1 MILSFFICFSLTLG
15 SFLNVCIYRIPRGE
29 SIVFPPSHCPNCNK
43 RLKWNDL
50 IPVVSYIFL
59 KGKCRYCR
67 EKISIRYPI
76 VEVLTVSGG
85 LLCYLRYGISA
96 QMFIS
101 FTIFCILLYISAVDI
116 DTMEIS
122 TASVLLLFIA
132 RCAQIFLKKGA
143 SFNTVLSIFSGMF
156 FSMLLIL
163 IIYILSKGRAMG
175 FGDVLL
181 IAAGG
186 AGFTTAQ
193 AILANFLA
201 FIFGAVFAVLM
212 MILKNKNMKSE
223 VPFGPY
229 IAVALFI
236 TIIYGDRILQM
247 YFNYLRG

>member
-1 MILSFFICFSLTLG
+1 MLAVLIVLFFTLG

-43 RLKWNDL
+43 RLKWYDL
-50 IPVVSYIFL
+50 IPVLSYIFL
-59 KGKCRYCR
+59 KGKCRYCGQ
-67 EKISIRYPI
+67 KISIRYPI
-76 VEVLTVSGG
+76 VEILTALGG

-101 FTIFCILLYISAVDI
+101 FAIFCILLYISAVDI

-132 RCAQIFLKKGA
+132 RCAQIFLERGV

-163 IIYILSKGRAMG
+163 IIYILSKGGAMG

-186 AGFTTAQ
+186 AGFTAAQ

-212 MILKNKNMKSE
+212 MILRNKNIKSE

-236 TIIYGDRILQM
+236 TMIYGDRILQM
-247 YFNYLRG
+247 YFNYFRA

>member
-1 MILSFFICFSLTLG
+1 MLAVLIVLFFTLG

-43 RLKWNDL
+43 KLKWCDL
-50 IPVVSYIFL
+50 IPVLSYIFL
-59 KGKCRYCR
+59 KGKCRYCGH
-67 EKISIRYPI
+67 KISIRYPI
-76 VEVLTVSGG
+76 VETLTASGG
-85 LLCYLRYGISA
+85 FLCYLRYGISA

-101 FTIFCILLYISAVDI
+101 FAIFCILLYISMVDI

-122 TASVLLLFIA
+122 TASILLLFIA
-132 RCAQIFLKKGA
+132 RCAQIFLEKGA
-143 SFNTVLSIFSGMF
+143 TFNTVLSIFLGMF

-186 AGFTTAQ
+186 AGFTAAQ

-236 TIIYGDRILQM
+236 TMIYGDGILQL
-247 YFNYLRG
+247 YFNYLRS

>member
-1 MILSFFICFSLTLG
+1 MLAVLIVLFFILG

-43 RLKWNDL
+43 RLKWYDL
-50 IPVVSYIFL
+50 IPVLSYIFL
-59 KGKCRYCR
+59 KRKCRYCGQ
-67 EKISIRYPI
+67 KISIRYPI
-76 VEVLTVSGG
+76 VEILTALGG

-101 FTIFCILLYISAVDI
+101 FAIFCILLYISAVDI

-132 RCAQIFLKKGA
+132 RCAQIFLERGV
-143 SFNTVLSIFSGMF
+143 SLNTVLSIFSGMF

-163 IIYILSKGRAMG
+163 IIYILSKGGAMG

-186 AGFTTAQ
+186 AGFTVAQ

-212 MILKNKNMKSE
+212 MILRNKNIKSE

-236 TIIYGDRILQM
+236 TMIYGDRILQM
-247 YFNYLRG
+247 YFNYFRA